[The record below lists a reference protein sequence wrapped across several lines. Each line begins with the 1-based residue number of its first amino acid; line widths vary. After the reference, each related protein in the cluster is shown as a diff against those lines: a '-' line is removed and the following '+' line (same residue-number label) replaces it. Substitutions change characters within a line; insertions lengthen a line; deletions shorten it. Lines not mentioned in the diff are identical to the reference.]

1 MEENLYNIAFE
12 RTVLASLLSAFT
24 PENFESIYYQLDDTL
39 FYLEAHQDIFNAI
52 RTLYRN
58 GKPVDEEFVKKTLLE
73 EKKFNE
79 GALLEVLA
87 ANGTARTEPYTLQL
101 RDMAKK
107 RRFVTMTTEIK
118 KMVIEDYATADDVQA
133 MIERELVAL
142 EDASGIGMP
151 VTMAQAIRD
160 YDGMVEPPKIS
171 TGIRKIDEMLCGGI
185 EPAQLVHVG
194 GEKNVGKTTLL
205 KQILYNTSAGFD
217 SLFFSFEMPAW
228 KMAKYTKRMSGP
240 ANLNRYRIIDTQMM
254 KSRDVMDVARMIRM
268 MVRKHSVR
276 FVLIDSKM
284 KLTHKTFRGNSD
296 SDRKG
301 DIDAVLNSVV
311 QETGITLMMIT
322 QLKKDDIEK
331 GTMSNYGSGLSD
343 YEADMQIM
351 LYHSKDGDGSV
362 EAKVT
367 KERQEV
373 LHEPAKLWLNKEE
386 LKFEDTR
393 NVEIAYCVGGVD
405 ENKVEVVVL

>member
-1 MEENLYNIAFE
+1 
-12 RTVLASLLSAFT
+12 
-24 PENFESIYYQLDDTL
+24 
-39 FYLEAHQDIFNAI
+39 
-52 RTLYRN
+52 
-58 GKPVDEEFVKKTLLE
+58 
-73 EKKFNE
+73 
-79 GALLEVLA
+79 
-87 ANGTARTEPYTLQL
+87 
-101 RDMAKK
+101 
-107 RRFVTMTTEIK
+107 
-118 KMVIEDYATADDVQA
+118 
-133 MIERELVAL
+133 
-142 EDASGIGMP
+142 
-151 VTMAQAIRD
+151 
-160 YDGMVEPPKIS
+160 
-171 TGIRKIDEMLCGGI
+171 
-185 EPAQLVHVG
+185 
-194 GEKNVGKTTLL
+194 
-205 KQILYNTSAGFD
+205 
-217 SLFFSFEMPAW
+217 MPAW